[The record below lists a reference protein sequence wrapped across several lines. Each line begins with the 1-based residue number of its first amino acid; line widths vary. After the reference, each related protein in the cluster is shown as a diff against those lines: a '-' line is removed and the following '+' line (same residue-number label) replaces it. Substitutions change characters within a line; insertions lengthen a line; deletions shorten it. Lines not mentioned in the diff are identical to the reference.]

1 MIPLKPRLLLCL
13 LGLTMGKLWANSA
26 DSVVCSGNYVQDTL
40 KHGIWICRTPKY
52 VLQRSTYRY
61 GQLIDYTKFNA
72 KGDIIETRNK
82 KGKVKH
88 YNPCGC

>member
-1 MIPLKPRLLLCL
+1 MITLKPRLLICL
-13 LGLTMGKLWANSA
+13 LGLSFGKLFSNTT
-26 DSVVCSGNYVQDTL
+26 DSVQCSGAYVQDTL
-40 KHGIWICRTPKY
+40 KHGIWICRANNY
-52 VLQRSTYRY
+52 VLQRSTYKN
-61 GQLIDYTKFNA
+61 GKLIDYTKFNA